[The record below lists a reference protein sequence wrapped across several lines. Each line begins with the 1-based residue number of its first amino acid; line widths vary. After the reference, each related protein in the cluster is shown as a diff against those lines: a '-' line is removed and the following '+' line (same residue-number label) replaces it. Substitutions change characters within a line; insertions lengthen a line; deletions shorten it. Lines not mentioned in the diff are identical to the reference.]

1 MAGGRRVNGARR
13 RPSPILWSLAVKPSP
28 APHPVDV
35 HVGARLRLARTARGR
50 SQEALGQAVGVSA
63 QQIQKYERG
72 TNRISASVL
81 FRLCGFLDRPVA
93 WVFEGL
99 ESTGPEPGAPDV
111 LCQLLASPEGAQL
124 ALGMARL
131 SPPLR
136 RKMLAVVRALVPD
149 ETDLVA

>member
-1 MAGGRRVNGARR
+1 MLR
-13 RPSPILWSLAVKPSP
+13 SLAVKPSA
-28 APHPVDV
+28 APHPVDL
-35 HVGARLRLARTARGR
+35 HVGARLRLARAARGR

-93 WVFEGL
+93 WMFEGL
-99 ESTGPEPGAPDV
+99 APTGPAPVAPDA
-111 LCQLLASPEGAQL
+111 LCLLLASPEGAQL

-131 SPPLR
+131 SPLLR
-136 RKMLAVVRALVPD
+136 RKVLAVVRAFVPD
-149 ETDLVA
+149 EADLVA